1 MFTFNGSETLVY
13 PNIKV
18 DGKVLVAEPGKS
30 YNVETAPDAR
40 WSADAS
46 AKTAPPVTPTEA
58 PAPDTTSTPTTN

>member
-1 MFTFNGSETLVY
+1 MFTYNGNETLVY

-40 WSADAS
+40 WSAVAPTQ
-46 AKTAPPVTPTEA
+46 TAPPVTPPEA
-58 PAPDTTSTPTTN
+58 SAPDTTSTPTTN